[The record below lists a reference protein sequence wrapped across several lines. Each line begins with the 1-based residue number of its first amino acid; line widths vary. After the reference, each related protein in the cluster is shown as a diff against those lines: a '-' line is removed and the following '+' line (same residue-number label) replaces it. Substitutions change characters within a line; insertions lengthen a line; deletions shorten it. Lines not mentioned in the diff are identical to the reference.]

1 MIKRIKHECV
11 TCKRLYGGPVTQ
23 RMADLP
29 TLRCQPDAG
38 PFSSVGVDIFGPFY
52 VTVGRSQVKR
62 YGCIFSCF
70 TSRAVHVEKIDD
82 LSADAFI
89 NCLIRFI
96 SRRGHPQLVR
106 SDNGT
111 NLVGARNE
119 LDRSFRQLNRDD
131 VIRAA
136 RRRNIEWVFNPPL
149 ASHHGGLWERMI
161 RTMRRV
167 LFAIL
172 NSSTRLTDDVLTTV
186 FCEAENI
193 INSRPITKCSDD
205 ANDLEP
211 LTPNHLLVLKG
222 NYSYPWTNPNEG
234 NLYQRK
240 WRAVQCYVNTF
251 WKRWLREYLPDLQ
264 RRQKWQDVKP
274 NIRIGDMVLLIDDNA
289 PRGAWPLGRV
299 SEVNSGRDGLVR
311 SVRLVTKSGQLV
323 RPITKVVLLEN
334 THFES

>member
-11 TCKRLYGGPVTQ
+11 TCKRLYGRPVTQ

-70 TSRAVHVEKIDD
+70 TSRAVHVEEIDG

-96 SRRGHPQLVR
+96 SHRGHPQL
-106 SDNGT
+106 DHN
-111 NLVGARNE
+111 
-119 LDRSFRQLNRDD
+119 D

-161 RTMRRV
+161 HTMRRV

-172 NSSTRLTDDVLTTV
+172 NSSTRLTYDVLTTV

-193 INSRPITKCSDD
+193 INSHPIIKCSDD

-222 NYSYPWTNPNEG
+222 NYSYPWANPNEWG
-234 NLYQRK
+234 KFVPTQMACCSVLCQHILEAMAKGIFARSSATPKMARCEARYSDWWHGITDWWQRP
-240 WRAVQCYVNTF
+240 Q
-251 WKRWLREYLPDLQ
+251 
-264 RRQKWQDVKP
+264 
-274 NIRIGDMVLLIDDNA
+274 
-289 PRGAWPLGRV
+289 GRV
-299 SEVNSGRDGLVR
+299 ATRACEWGPFRKRRFGAICEAGH
-311 SVRLVTKSGQLV
+311 KV
-323 RPITKVVLLEN
+323 RPTCQTDHQSCLIGKYAFWFLN
-334 THFES
+334 TVRRIWLFLCRYFEKNWLS